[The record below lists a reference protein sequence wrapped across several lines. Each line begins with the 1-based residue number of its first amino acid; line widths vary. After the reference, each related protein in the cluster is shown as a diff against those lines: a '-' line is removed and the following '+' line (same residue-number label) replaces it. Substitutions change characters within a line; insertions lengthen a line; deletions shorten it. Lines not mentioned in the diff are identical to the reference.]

1 MKNDG
6 GQELDELVRTI
17 DAHPDP
23 LHGDFTPSV
32 YALIERGLRGAA
44 AVVDL
49 LDAPER
55 NTRTHAQRVLEAV
68 VMRRHGWQAGRGYP
82 DAQGEAR
89 TRAVLSDNGNYS
101 ADDPPERR
109 QAAIGQWRRW
119 LDTQTEER
127 A

>member
-1 MKNDG
+1 MTTEG
-6 GQELDELVRTI
+6 EPELEELVRTI

-23 LHGDFTPSV
+23 LHADFTPSV
-32 YALIERGLRGAA
+32 YALINRGVPGAH
-44 AVVDL
+44 AVVHL
-49 LDAPER
+49 LDAPQR
-55 NTRTHAQRVLEAV
+55 STRVHAQRVLEAV

-89 TRAVLSDNGNYS
+89 TRAVLSDNGSYS